1 MDGPIPRELEPGT
14 WRARCGSSPPSC
26 SCLTGPRSSSRPP
39 LPRSATRV
47 ELLSLPGLAGVLET
61 AGGTLLL
68 VGLFTRPVAF
78 LLAGEMAVAY
88 FMAHA
93 SRGFWPLLNGGEPA
107 VLFCFIWLFLAAGG
121 RPRQPRRV
129 AGASPRGADGAPAR
143 RRPVARGRGQAAG
156 RGPAAGTVRP
166 RAEEGQRHPLR
177 RGSDSGGRVAR
188 LQRGHACL
196 ERV

>member
-1 MDGPIPRELEPGT
+1 MDGPIPRSWSPYLQSALRVIAAFLFVPHGT
-14 WRARCGSSPPSC
+14 QKLFAAPA
-26 SCLTGPRSSSRPP
+26 
-39 LPRSATRV
+39 SALRDPV

-107 VLFCFIWLFLAAGG
+107 VLFCFIWLFLAAAGAG
-121 RPRQPRRV
+121 PLSLDGWRARRRV
-129 AGASPRGADGAPAR
+129 ARTGLPRDGGPSHVAEGRPRGADRQP
-143 RRPVARGRGQAAG
+143 
-156 RGPAAGTVRP
+156 
-166 RAEEGQRHPLR
+166 
-177 RGSDSGGRVAR
+177 
-188 LQRGHACL
+188 
-196 ERV
+196 ER